1 MDIVVALL
9 TILISIA
16 LIGVVLLQPGKA
28 DMVAGM
34 GGVGGTFTNILG
46 VRQGRNILQNLTIG
60 LAVALVAISIAKNVL
75 FQADAS
81 ATSGPTLSTEN
92 ARIPEV
98 RRPAQSTPQPQQG
111 GQQGQPAP
119 APAPATP

>member
-60 LAVALVAISIAKNVL
+60 LAVTLVAISLAMNVL
-75 FQADAS
+75 FKSDAT
-81 ATSGPTLSTEN
+81 AAGGTTLSTEN
-92 ARIPEV
+92 TRIPEV
-98 RRPAQSTPQPQQG
+98 RRPAQNTPQP
-111 GQQGQPAP
+111 QQGQPAP
-119 APAPATP
+119 APATP